1 MNPEYIVTFSRRSRL
16 ALAPNKISTM
26 SWYPASTPIWRAVCC
41 LFLTQKKTKMKQLE
55 KHIHVQNNKICNKR
69 IQVTPSS
76 LLSLFNTQE
85 NENGMFSIQNKNIH
99 THKICN

>member
-1 MNPEYIVTFSRRSRL
+1 
-16 ALAPNKISTM
+16 
-26 SWYPASTPIWRAVCC
+26 
-41 LFLTQKKTKMKQLE
+41 MKQLE

-85 NENGMFSIQNKNIH
+85 NENGMFFKIKTY
-99 THKICN
+99 THIKYVIKGHCHR